1 MVIGNDYKGS
11 SKFNYHIIMTTTTP
25 SNLVKMPNYENDEL
39 IVTKTEVILF
49 SGDKLLQRKITDQ
62 AQR

>member
-1 MVIGNDYKGS
+1 
-11 SKFNYHIIMTTTTP
+11 MTTTTP

-49 SGDKLLQRKITDQ
+49 SGDKAVTKKNNRSSTKVRKPIYHKLLRCW
-62 AQR
+62 